1 MHSRETQDW
10 LRREARRLR
19 FRRLRI
25 GGLLALL
32 LAAGMWGILNYRA
45 DNFTF
50 AWDRP
55 FEVLVVAVVDP
66 ATSTRG
72 ESLDALF
79 HRFLHGADA
88 IDGNLS
94 GIEKWIREERDRF
107 APGDGAALEL
117 SAAGPFR
124 AETPPPLPPS
134 GDASFLERW
143 RGTSRFLGYFEDLA
157 EREGCHRGSHDG
169 VIFVYFYAEDRSGVY
184 ARQHS
189 VASRRS
195 RMGVIFSPLGREHLP
210 RCAALVAHELCH
222 TLGATDKYEG
232 ERSIFPDGFA
242 EPGSEPLYPQ
252 EHAEIMALGIP
263 IAPGRE
269 ERVDWLSRCVVGRK
283 TAEEIGW
290 IRAGED

>member
-19 FRRLRI
+19 FRRIRI

-55 FEVLVVAVVDP
+55 FDVLVVAVVDP

-79 HRFLHGADA
+79 HRFLHGTDA

-107 APGDGAALEL
+107 APGDGAAPCWP
-117 SAAGPFR
+117 SASSRSAWAWGPCSC
-124 AETPPPLPPS
+124 TPS
-134 GDASFLERW
+134 S
-143 RGTSRFLGYFEDLA
+143 TST
-157 EREGCHRGSHDG
+157 
-169 VIFVYFYAEDRSGVY
+169 V
-184 ARQHS
+184 
-189 VASRRS
+189 
-195 RMGVIFSPLGREHLP
+195 
-210 RCAALVAHELCH
+210 
-222 TLGATDKYEG
+222 T
-232 ERSIFPDGFA
+232 SI
-242 EPGSEPLYPQ
+242 
-252 EHAEIMALGIP
+252 
-263 IAPGRE
+263 R
-269 ERVDWLSRCVVGRK
+269 
-283 TAEEIGW
+283 
-290 IRAGED
+290 